1 MLGFSHFYRLN
12 TLILGQFPC
21 FSGIFHIKPFDRPIF
36 LNYPE
41 NLQGT
46 FVMAEFISD
55 YFTPNFET
63 AGAFD
68 AVMDSGSHYFINVTR
83 LKDTKTPEFSESYKK
98 MNSKCYRH

>member
-1 MLGFSHFYRLN
+1 
-12 TLILGQFPC
+12 
-21 FSGIFHIKPFDRPIF
+21 
-36 LNYPE
+36 
-41 NLQGT
+41 
-46 FVMAEFISD
+46 MAEFISD

-63 AGAFD
+63 ADAFD